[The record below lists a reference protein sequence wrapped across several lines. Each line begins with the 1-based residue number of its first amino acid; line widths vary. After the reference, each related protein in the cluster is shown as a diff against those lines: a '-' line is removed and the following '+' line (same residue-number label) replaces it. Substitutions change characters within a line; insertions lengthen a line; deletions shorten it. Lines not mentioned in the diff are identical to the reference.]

1 MFALV
6 IMIMKFYLHI
16 HALTVVSEIGVGGDN
31 FQNRFNVNV
40 NEWCICL
47 ILKICIYRSKNMVLY
62 HI

>member
-1 MFALV
+1 
-6 IMIMKFYLHI
+6 MIMKFYLHI
-16 HALTVVSEIGVGGDN
+16 HALTVVSEIGVGGDH